1 MKKIIIG
8 LVCVLAAVAAAQP
21 ALAQHISHAERAAIT
36 EACQALQQ
44 NNGKNR
50 GEAQSAPRTEQ
61 KKTAEKFPY
70 QMAGR
75 EMKIVNS
82 SEYMTGTACY
92 IGKKCWEGL
101 CKAGRTCKEIVKT
114 ARRNYA
120 KYGPGGR
127 EGAMMRGGEYLYKRV
142 KSKKQQNKIQE
153 QQNSLKKALEQAAA
167 QAAEKAAQ
175 K

>member
-1 MKKIIIG
+1 MKKMIIG
-8 LVCVLAAVAAAQP
+8 LACVLAAAAAAQP
-21 ALAQHISHAERAAIT
+21 ALAQHISHAERTAIVQ
-36 EACQALQQ
+36 ACQALQQ
-44 NNGKNR
+44 NKENR
-50 GEAQSAPRTEQ
+50 QEETNSSSRTEQ

-82 SEYMTGTACY
+82 SEYMAGAACY

-101 CKAGRTCKEIVKT
+101 CKAGRTCKEIIKT
-114 ARRNYA
+114 AGRNYA

-127 EGAMMRGGEYLYKRV
+127 EGAMMRTGEYLHKRIE
-142 KSKKQQNKIQE
+142 SKKQQNNIQE

-167 QAAEKAAQ
+167 RAAEKAARE
-175 K
+175 

>member
-44 NNGKNR
+44 NNGKNQ
-50 GEAQSAPRTEQ
+50 GEAKSAPRAEQ
-61 KKTAEKFPY
+61 KNTGEKFPY

-82 SEYMTGTACY
+82 SEYMAGTACY

-114 ARRNYA
+114 AGRNYA

-127 EGAMMRGGEYLYKRV
+127 EGAMMRGGEYLYKHV